1 MSRVGEIRE
10 EGVCVSGED
19 EFSSALRSAIDRRGL
34 SLGQIS
40 HQLRSRGRPV
50 SISSISHWQSG
61 RSRPVG
67 PQSLGALAAMEEIL
81 GADPGTLMNRVG
93 PPRQRGRAAQHSEI
107 SDFVPASDEV
117 RDALA
122 ALGFIAPEDYPHERF
137 VHQLSVI
144 DGSNSVQ
151 TTTSRIMVRALR
163 EGKGRLPAV
172 QVLDEDEPNVPPSV
186 IALEGCSIGRTLTWP
201 ERRTYGSEILIDGHL
216 EVGQQ
221 AVLAYRMEMS
231 AKERNVRGMFY
242 TVPRRAHDI
251 MIEIEFRGPSTPVDC
266 ERYRRNSDGESVM
279 PVRLDAN
286 DRIQVAESSFGPGLL
301 GLRWGWE
308 GEDG

>member
-1 MSRVGEIRE
+1 MPGA
-10 EGVCVSGED
+10 D
-19 EFSSALRSAIDRRGL
+19 EFPSALRSAIDRSGL

-50 SISSISHWQSG
+50 SVSSISHWQSG
-61 RSRPVG
+61 RSRPDG

-81 GADPGTLMNRVG
+81 GEPPGTLMNRVG

-122 ALGFIAPEDYPHERF
+122 TLGFVAPENYPHERF

-144 DGSNSVQ
+144 DGTSSVQ

-172 QVLDEDEPNVPPSV
+172 QVLDENEPNVPPRV
-186 IALEGCSIGRTLTWP
+186 IPLEGCSIGRTLAWP
-201 ERRTYGSEILIDGHL
+201 ERRTYGTEILLDGYL

-221 AVLAYRMEMS
+221 AVLAYRMEMT
-231 AKERNVRGMFY
+231 AEEKNVRGMFY

-251 MIEIEFRGPSTPVDC
+251 MLEIEFRGPGSPKGC
-266 ERYRRNSDGESVM
+266 ERYRRNGEGESVL

-301 GLRWGWE
+301 GLRWGWDDDE
-308 GEDG
+308 P

>member
-1 MSRVGEIRE
+1 MP
-10 EGVCVSGED
+10 GED
-19 EFSSALRSAIDRRGL
+19 EFSSALRSAIGRSGL

-50 SISSISHWQSG
+50 SVSSISHWQSG
-61 RSRPVG
+61 RSRPDG

-81 GADPGTLMNRVG
+81 GEAPGNLMNRVG

-122 ALGFIAPEDYPHERF
+122 TLGFTAPEDYPHERF

-144 DGSNSVQ
+144 DGTASVQ

-172 QVLDEDEPNVPPSV
+172 QVLDENEPNVPPRV
-186 IALEGCSIGRTLTWP
+186 IPLEGCSIGRTLAWP
-201 ERRTYGSEILIDGHL
+201 ERRTYGTEILIDGHL
-216 EVGQQ
+216 EAGQQ
-221 AVLAYRMEMS
+221 AVLAYRMEMTAEEKS
-231 AKERNVRGMFY
+231 VRGMFY

-251 MIEIEFRGPSTPVDC
+251 MLEIEFRGPGPPQGC
-266 ERYRRNSDGESVM
+266 ERYRRNADGESVL

-308 GEDG
+308 DDEA

>member
-1 MSRVGEIRE
+1 MTDE
-10 EGVCVSGED
+10 ED
-19 EFSSALRSAIDRRGL
+19 FSSALRSSIDRSGL

-40 HQLRSRGRPV
+40 HRLRGRGRPV
-50 SISSISHWQSG
+50 SVSSISHWQSG
-61 RSRPVG
+61 RSRPDG

-81 GADPGTLMNRVG
+81 GETPGTLMNRVG
-93 PPRQRGRAAQHSEI
+93 PPRQRGRTAQHSEI
-107 SDFVPASDEV
+107 SDFVHASEEV

-122 ALGFIAPEDYPHERF
+122 ALGFVAPEDYPHERF

-144 DGSNSVQ
+144 DGARSVQ
-151 TTTSRIMVRALR
+151 TTTSRVMVRALR

-172 QVLDEDEPNVPPSV
+172 QVLDENEPNVPPRV
-186 IALEGCSIGRTLTWP
+186 IALEGCSIGRTLAWP
-201 ERRTYGSEILIDGHL
+201 ERRTYGTEILIDGHL

-221 AVLAYRMEMS
+221 AVLAYRMEMT
-231 AKERNVRGMFY
+231 AEEKNVNGMFY

-251 MIEIEFRGPSTPVDC
+251 MLEIEFRGPGTPEGY
-266 ERYRRNSDGESVM
+266 ERYRRNADGESVL
-279 PVRLDAN
+279 PVRMDAN

-308 GEDG
+308 HDEA